1 MKNDSIFGY
10 VGTGIS
16 TGGAMYMGISGDE
29 LLSIIIGIVAI
40 LSGLVSIAY
49 TIYKWYKSATKET
62 SNGGKLITVNE
73 VVTGIKEVVPMIEKV
88 KEVVE
93 DVKES
98 V

>member
-1 MKNDSIFGY
+1 MKNDSVFGY

-16 TGGAMYMGISGDE
+16 TGGAMYMGVSGE
-29 LLSIIIGIVAI
+29 EILSIVIGIIAI
-40 LSGLVSIAY
+40 LSGLISIAY
-49 TIYKWYKSATKET
+49 TIYKWYKTATEET
-62 SNGGKLITVNE
+62 SDGGKAITVGE
-73 VVTGIKEVVPMIEKV
+73 VVTGFKEVVPMVEKF

>member
-10 VGTGIS
+10 IGTGMS
-16 TGGAMYMGISGDE
+16 TGGAVYMGISGDVI
-29 LLSIIIGIVAI
+29 LSIAIGIVAI

-49 TIYKWYKSATKET
+49 TIYKWYKNVTEVS
-62 SNGGKLITVNE
+62 SDGGKLITVDE
-73 VVTGIKEVVPMIEKV
+73 VVAGVKEVAPMVEKL

>member
-1 MKNDSIFGY
+1 MKNDSVFGY

-16 TGGAMYMGISGDE
+16 TGGAMYMGVSGE
-29 LLSIIIGIVAI
+29 EILSIVIGIIAI
-40 LSGLVSIAY
+40 LSGLISIAY
-49 TIYKWYKSATKET
+49 TIYKWYKSATEVT
-62 SNGGKLITVNE
+62 SDGGKAITVNE
-73 VVTGIKEVVPMIEKV
+73 VVTGLKDVVPMVEKF

>member
-1 MKNDSIFGY
+1 MKNDSVFGY

-16 TGGAMYMGISGDE
+16 TGGAMYMGVSGE
-29 LLSIIIGIVAI
+29 EILSIVIGIIAI
-40 LSGLVSIAY
+40 LSGLISIAY
-49 TIYKWYKSATKET
+49 TIYKWYKSATEET
-62 SNGGKLITVNE
+62 SDGGKAITVSE
-73 VVTGIKEVVPMIEKV
+73 VVTGFKEVVPMDEKF